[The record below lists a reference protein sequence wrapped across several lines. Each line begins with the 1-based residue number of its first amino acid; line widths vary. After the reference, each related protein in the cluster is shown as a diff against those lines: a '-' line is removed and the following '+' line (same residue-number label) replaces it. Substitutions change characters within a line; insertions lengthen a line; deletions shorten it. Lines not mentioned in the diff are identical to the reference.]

1 METGR
6 LQPGCRPAEADA
18 HDAWRHAAAHIV
30 QFCRKSQQH
39 LRCTALLAHSSTAFI
54 QWEGTGSR
62 LADEDALRPEHS
74 GLDSADSDQPAARGG
89 TGLLRLD
96 RSVAATDDYR
106 IAKPD
111 PLGSVVRERD
121 LRQTVER
128 GDRVEDA
135 KESQQDAQE
144 EFTSALEALSSLTN
158 FNGGDLE
165 SMYNKINDKYQDS
178 EKAAQNVS
186 DRISA
191 IEDVSDALFAEW
203 QEELNLYT
211 SASLRRS
218 SEQKL
223 RETKSSYQ
231 TMLSAMKRAEKK
243 MDPVLN
249 TLRDNTLYLKHNLNA
264 SAVGSLQG
272 EFMSLEKDIAFAIKQ
287 MNAAIEE
294 SDKFLAQLNQK

>member
-1 METGR
+1 MPYLIVIVLSIFTLTGCQSAYYSAMEQVGY
-6 LQPGCRPAEADA
+6 
-18 HDAWRHAAAHIV
+18 H
-30 QFCRKSQQH
+30 K
-39 LRCTALLAHSSTAFI
+39 
-54 QWEGTGSR
+54 
-62 LADEDALRPEHS
+62 
-74 GLDSADSDQPAARGG
+74 
-89 TGLLRLD
+89 
-96 RSVAATDDYR
+96 
-106 IAKPD
+106 
-111 PLGSVVRERD
+111 RD
-121 LRQTVER
+121 IMV
-128 GDRVEDA
+128 DRVEDA

-158 FNGGDLE
+158 FSGGDLE
-165 SMYNKINDKYQDS
+165 DMYSQINDKYQDS

-186 DRISA
+186 DRIAA

-203 QEELNLYT
+203 QSELDLYT

-223 RETKSSYQ
+223 RETQSSYK

-272 EFMSLEKDIAFAIKQ
+272 EFMSLEKDIAYAIEQ
-287 MNAAIEE
+287 MNAAIAE

>member
-1 METGR
+1 M
-6 LQPGCRPAEADA
+6 PY
-18 HDAWRHAAAHIV
+18 
-30 QFCRKSQQH
+30 
-39 LRCTALLAHSSTAFI
+39 LLALVLSIFTL
-54 QWEGTGSR
+54 TGCQ
-62 LADEDALRPEHS
+62 
-74 GLDSADSDQPAARGG
+74 SAYYSAMEQVG
-89 TGLLRLD
+89 
-96 RSVAATDDYR
+96 YH
-106 IAKPD
+106 K
-111 PLGSVVRERD
+111 RD
-121 LRQTVER
+121 IMV
-128 GDRVEDA
+128 DRVEDA

-165 SMYNKINDKYQDS
+165 DMYNKINDKYQDS
-178 EKAAQNVS
+178 ETAAQNVS
-186 DRISA
+186 DRIAA

-203 QEELNLYT
+203 QDELDLYT

-287 MNAAIEE
+287 MNAAIAE

>member
-1 METGR
+1 MPYLIVIVLSIFTLTGCQSAYYSAMEQVGY
-6 LQPGCRPAEADA
+6 
-18 HDAWRHAAAHIV
+18 H
-30 QFCRKSQQH
+30 K
-39 LRCTALLAHSSTAFI
+39 
-54 QWEGTGSR
+54 
-62 LADEDALRPEHS
+62 
-74 GLDSADSDQPAARGG
+74 
-89 TGLLRLD
+89 
-96 RSVAATDDYR
+96 
-106 IAKPD
+106 
-111 PLGSVVRERD
+111 RD
-121 LRQTVER
+121 IMV
-128 GDRVEDA
+128 DRVEDA

-144 EFTSALEALSSLTN
+144 EFSSALEALSSLTN

-165 SMYNKINDKYQDS
+165 DMYNQINDKYQDS
-178 EKAAQNVS
+178 EKAVQNVS
-186 DRISA
+186 DRIAA

-203 QEELNLYT
+203 QSELDLYT
-211 SASLRRS
+211 SDSLRRS

-272 EFMSLEKDIAFAIKQ
+272 EFMSLEKDIAYAIEQ
-287 MNAAIEE
+287 MNAAIAE

>member
-1 METGR
+1 MPYLIVIVLSIFSLTGCQSAYYSAMEQVGY
-6 LQPGCRPAEADA
+6 
-18 HDAWRHAAAHIV
+18 H
-30 QFCRKSQQH
+30 K
-39 LRCTALLAHSSTAFI
+39 
-54 QWEGTGSR
+54 
-62 LADEDALRPEHS
+62 
-74 GLDSADSDQPAARGG
+74 
-89 TGLLRLD
+89 
-96 RSVAATDDYR
+96 
-106 IAKPD
+106 
-111 PLGSVVRERD
+111 RD
-121 LRQTVER
+121 IMV
-128 GDRVEDA
+128 DRVEDA

-158 FNGGDLE
+158 FSGGDLE
-165 SMYNKINDKYQDS
+165 DMYNQINDKYQDS

-186 DRISA
+186 DRIAA

-203 QEELNLYT
+203 QSELDLYT

-223 RETKSSYQ
+223 RETQSSYK

-272 EFMSLEKDIAFAIKQ
+272 EFMSLEKDIAYAIEQ
-287 MNAAIEE
+287 MNAAITE

>member
-1 METGR
+1 MPYFLALVLSIFTLTGCQSAYYSAMEQVGY
-6 LQPGCRPAEADA
+6 
-18 HDAWRHAAAHIV
+18 H
-30 QFCRKSQQH
+30 K
-39 LRCTALLAHSSTAFI
+39 
-54 QWEGTGSR
+54 
-62 LADEDALRPEHS
+62 
-74 GLDSADSDQPAARGG
+74 
-89 TGLLRLD
+89 
-96 RSVAATDDYR
+96 
-106 IAKPD
+106 
-111 PLGSVVRERD
+111 RD
-121 LRQTVER
+121 IMV
-128 GDRVEDA
+128 DRVEDA

-165 SMYNKINDKYQDS
+165 DMYNKINDKYQDS

-203 QEELNLYT
+203 QDELDLYT

-272 EFMSLEKDIAFAIKQ
+272 EFMNLEKDIAFAIKQ
-287 MNAAIEE
+287 MNEAIAE

>member
-1 METGR
+1 MPYLIVIVLSIFTLTGCQSAYYSAMEQVGY
-6 LQPGCRPAEADA
+6 
-18 HDAWRHAAAHIV
+18 H
-30 QFCRKSQQH
+30 K
-39 LRCTALLAHSSTAFI
+39 
-54 QWEGTGSR
+54 
-62 LADEDALRPEHS
+62 
-74 GLDSADSDQPAARGG
+74 
-89 TGLLRLD
+89 
-96 RSVAATDDYR
+96 
-106 IAKPD
+106 
-111 PLGSVVRERD
+111 RD
-121 LRQTVER
+121 IMV
-128 GDRVEDA
+128 DRVEDA

-158 FNGGDLE
+158 FSGGDLE
-165 SMYNKINDKYQDS
+165 DMYNKINDKYQDS

-186 DRISA
+186 DRIAA
-191 IEDVSDALFAEW
+191 IEDVSDALFEEW
-203 QEELNLYT
+203 QTELNLYT
-211 SASLRRS
+211 SDSLRRS

-272 EFMSLEKDIAFAIKQ
+272 EFMSLEKDIAYAIKQ
-287 MNAAIEE
+287 MNAAIAE

>member
-1 METGR
+1 MPYLIVIVLSIFSLTGCQSAYYSAMEQVGY
-6 LQPGCRPAEADA
+6 
-18 HDAWRHAAAHIV
+18 H
-30 QFCRKSQQH
+30 K
-39 LRCTALLAHSSTAFI
+39 
-54 QWEGTGSR
+54 
-62 LADEDALRPEHS
+62 
-74 GLDSADSDQPAARGG
+74 
-89 TGLLRLD
+89 
-96 RSVAATDDYR
+96 
-106 IAKPD
+106 
-111 PLGSVVRERD
+111 RD
-121 LRQTVER
+121 IMV
-128 GDRVEDA
+128 DRVEDA

-158 FNGGDLE
+158 FSGGDLE
-165 SMYNKINDKYQDS
+165 DMYNQINDKYQDS

-186 DRISA
+186 DRIAA
-191 IEDVSDALFAEW
+191 IEDVSDALFEEW
-203 QEELNLYT
+203 QGELDLYT
-211 SASLRRS
+211 SDSLRRS

-272 EFMSLEKDIAFAIKQ
+272 EFMSLEKDIAYAIEQ
-287 MNAAIEE
+287 MNAAIAE

>member
-1 METGR
+1 MPYLIVIVLSIFTLTGCQSAYYSAMEQVGY
-6 LQPGCRPAEADA
+6 
-18 HDAWRHAAAHIV
+18 H
-30 QFCRKSQQH
+30 K
-39 LRCTALLAHSSTAFI
+39 
-54 QWEGTGSR
+54 
-62 LADEDALRPEHS
+62 
-74 GLDSADSDQPAARGG
+74 
-89 TGLLRLD
+89 
-96 RSVAATDDYR
+96 
-106 IAKPD
+106 
-111 PLGSVVRERD
+111 RD
-121 LRQTVER
+121 IMV
-128 GDRVEDA
+128 DRVEDA

-158 FNGGDLE
+158 FSGGDLE
-165 SMYNKINDKYQDS
+165 DMYNQINDKYQDS

-186 DRISA
+186 DRIAA

-203 QEELNLYT
+203 QSELDLYT

-223 RETKSSYQ
+223 RETQSSYK

-272 EFMSLEKDIAFAIKQ
+272 EFMSLEKDITYAIEQ
-287 MNAAIEE
+287 MNAAIAE